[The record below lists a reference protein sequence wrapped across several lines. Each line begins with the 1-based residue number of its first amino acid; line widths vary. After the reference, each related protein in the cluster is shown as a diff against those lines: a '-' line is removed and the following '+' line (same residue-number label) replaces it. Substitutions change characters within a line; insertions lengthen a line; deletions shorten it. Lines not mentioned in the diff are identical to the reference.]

1 LTVRAVVP
9 TEPTRHVRA
18 VATPGSSVN
27 KTDEF
32 VWTLH
37 RIAVFGDHGLPRY
50 PIGSNTPAGL
60 RWSDVLEY
68 LVPLHTT
75 LATDIEPSS
84 VVAQQIAVLDPT
96 DLGEILQEAVAFER
110 DRDWAVYDGPQ
121 GPTLYVRRRRE
132 FGRVWV
138 ARRGDGADFSGLGP
152 ASELDHD
159 SVIVAFD
166 DQDGMRRT
174 VGPPGSGCDVEDAS
188 L

>member
-1 LTVRAVVP
+1 
-9 TEPTRHVRA
+9 
-18 VATPGSSVN
+18 
-27 KTDEF
+27 
-32 VWTLH
+32 
-37 RIAVFGDHGLPRY
+37 
-50 PIGSNTPAGL
+50 
-60 RWSDVLEY
+60 
-68 LVPLHTT
+68 
-75 LATDIEPSS
+75 
-84 VVAQQIAVLDPT
+84 
-96 DLGEILQEAVAFER
+96 LQEAVAFER

-188 L
+188 LQDASPDNPVVASPVVATRPKLVEVSEPIDTAKAIEIGQIALADALIPRYSGE